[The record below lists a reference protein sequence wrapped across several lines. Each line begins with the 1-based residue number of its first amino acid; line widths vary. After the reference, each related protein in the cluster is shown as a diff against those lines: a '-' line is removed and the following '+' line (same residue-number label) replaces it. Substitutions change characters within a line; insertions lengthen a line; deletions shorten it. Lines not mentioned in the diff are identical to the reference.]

1 MKVFVIVIQIIN
13 VNNHVKIIFVNK
25 KEINVLNIMDMK
37 MVNIFVINQII
48 FVKVIVQFKDVK
60 RNVNRNKD
68 MMNQNIIV

>member
-13 VNNHVKIIFVNK
+13 VKNHVKIIFVNK